1 MDGGVRGGNRNHD
14 IIRKD
19 QRSGVDRRRS
29 RTGQDDRACVSRGV
43 RAPLDRLRTR
53 DGRQE
58 VDLIVERGDHRI
70 VGMEVKL
77 GADVTDRDVRHLLW
91 LRDALGDDVLDLV
104 VITTGTIA
112 YRRKGWDRRGA
123 CGVARSIISERRR

>member
-1 MDGGVRGGNRNHD
+1 MRVYAQAAEARVRHL
-14 IIRKD
+14 
-19 QRSGVDRRRS
+19 
-29 RTGQDDRACVSRGV
+29 RA
-43 RAPLDRLRTR
+43 R

-112 YRRKGWDRRGA
+112 YRRKDGIAVVPAVLLGP
-123 CGVARSIISERRR
+123 